1 MMTYG
6 QESSDLSSS
15 PSSSTSS
22 PLFSKQEVNTG
33 AHNELQVFRN
43 QSAQTPSSMYLGTSV
58 RNENTLDNSTDIQ
71 TITYF
76 DIEGEVLNTT
86 LWLGG
91 DVKADP
97 SIYGAQTVV
106 YGVLVD
112 SDNNQ
117 ATGKYGVDFQK
128 EIQWNSTR
136 ETWNSLL
143 VEYSSPEHFRV
154 LDLKNNF
161 TSFFAEN
168 QTYVLIPLE
177 LKSITSPSRFKVL
190 YYALAIYGNSESPIT
205 GDTQSDSYSSQN
217 ETNGNISRIVVDLS
231 GWIDIPHQH
240 ILFRRHLHQ

>member
-1 MMTYG
+1 
-6 QESSDLSSS
+6 
-15 PSSSTSS
+15 
-22 PLFSKQEVNTG
+22 
-33 AHNELQVFRN
+33 
-43 QSAQTPSSMYLGTSV
+43 
-58 RNENTLDNSTDIQ
+58 
-71 TITYF
+71 
-76 DIEGEVLNTT
+76 
-86 LWLGG
+86 
-91 DVKADP
+91 VKVDP
-97 SIYGAQTVV
+97 SLYGAQTVV

>member
-1 MMTYG
+1 
-6 QESSDLSSS
+6 
-15 PSSSTSS
+15 
-22 PLFSKQEVNTG
+22 
-33 AHNELQVFRN
+33 
-43 QSAQTPSSMYLGTSV
+43 MYLGTSV
-58 RNENTLDNSTDIQ
+58 TYENTLDNSTDIQ

-76 DIEGEVLNTT
+76 DTEGEVLNTT

-97 SIYGAQTVV
+97 SVYGVQTVV
-106 YGVLVD
+106 YGVLID

-128 EIQWNSTR
+128 EIRWNSTT

-161 TSFFAEN
+161 TSSFAEN

-190 YYALAIYGNSESPIT
+190 YFALAIYGNSESPIT
-205 GDTQSDSYSSQN
+205 GDTQSDSYSCQD
-217 ETNGNISRIVVDLS
+217 ETNGNISRIVVNLS
-231 GWIDIPHQH
+231 GGGWIDIPPP
-240 ILFRRHLHQ
+240 RKR